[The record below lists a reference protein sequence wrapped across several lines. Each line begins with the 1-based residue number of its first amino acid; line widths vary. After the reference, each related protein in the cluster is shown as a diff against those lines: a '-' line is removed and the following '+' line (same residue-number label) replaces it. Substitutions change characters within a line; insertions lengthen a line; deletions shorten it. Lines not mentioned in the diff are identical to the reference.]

1 MKELRDR
8 VLIPLA
14 IPVAAAVIIVIIVL
28 NFSRILLAVEERGG
42 ETIATA
48 IAIIVASAVL
58 FGAAW
63 VSAKGEQRSGGNIGV
78 LIASALVLVT
88 AGAVGAEA
96 IQEHHE
102 EELAKERAEDVGPPD
117 LTVNAG
123 PGFRFNPPQAQAP
136 AGEAVIEYVN
146 ADTQAHTFLIDGV
159 PGFKLEV
166 GSKGQKDKDKVKLA
180 AGEYTYYCDIA
191 GHRTGGMEGKL
202 TVAEGLGGGG
212 GEAAADVVAKPGL
225 AFDPAD
231 IAVPA
236 GPVQVTLRNEDTQ
249 LHTLVVEGQPNFK
262 ILETSGKGDSATG
275 TLDVGPGS
283 YVFYCEV
290 PGHRPAG
297 MEGTIR
303 VG

>member
-1 MKELRDR
+1 
-8 VLIPLA
+8 
-14 IPVAAAVIIVIIVL
+14 
-28 NFSRILLAVEERGG
+28 
-42 ETIATA
+42 
-48 IAIIVASAVL
+48 
-58 FGAAW
+58 
-63 VSAKGEQRSGGNIGV
+63 
-78 LIASALVLVT
+78 
-88 AGAVGAEA
+88 
-96 IQEHHE
+96 
-102 EELAKERAEDVGPPD
+102 
-117 LTVNAG
+117 
-123 PGFRFNPPQAQAP
+123 
-136 AGEAVIEYVN
+136 
-146 ADTQAHTFLIDGV
+146 
-159 PGFKLEV
+159 
-166 GSKGQKDKDKVKLA
+166 
-180 AGEYTYYCDIA
+180 
-191 GHRTGGMEGKL
+191 MEGKL

-262 ILETSGKGDSATG
+262 VLETSGKGDSATG